1 MDLRTLEVGA
11 RLQLKNGNTV
21 VVTAR
26 AQSPNS
32 VSIKVVDAPAEPDL
46 EGARGIVS
54 IDSIYG
60 AYTNNELT
68 RF

>member
-21 VVTAR
+21 EVTAR

-32 VSIKVVDAPAEPDL
+32 VSIKVVEAPAEPDL
-46 EGARGIVS
+46 EGR
-54 IDSIYG
+54 
-60 AYTNNELT
+60 T
-68 RF
+68 RHRFY